1 MEDWGV
7 EGPAVGS
14 FLGGEE
20 GDEFAGE
27 PDYAVGLVVSGK
39 FLVKGR
45 RRWISSWREGS
56 LTSGSK
62 PSSNGRQ
69 ARPGANIRV
78 P

>member
-7 EGPAVGS
+7 EGAAVGG

-27 PDYAVGLVVSGK
+27 PDYAVGLVVSEK

-45 RRWISSWREGS
+45 RS
-56 LTSGSK
+56 
-62 PSSNGRQ
+62 
-69 ARPGANIRV
+69 
-78 P
+78 